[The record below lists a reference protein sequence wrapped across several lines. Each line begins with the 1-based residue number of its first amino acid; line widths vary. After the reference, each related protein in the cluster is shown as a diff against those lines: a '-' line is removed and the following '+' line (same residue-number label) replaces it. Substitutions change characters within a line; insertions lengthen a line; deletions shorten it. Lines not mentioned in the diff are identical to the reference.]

1 MGSNA
6 TPALVGALAAEYK
19 PDVIVLA
26 ESAYGIAM
34 LVEEVNTRTGLLY
47 SIPLHVAGRIQFL
60 VRMPGERVQPL
71 YDDGAYMAIKH
82 VQPVLGRSF
91 ILAAV
96 HLPSK
101 LHRDTED
108 QTTLCCRWVG
118 NICDAE
124 TKAGHVRTVVIG
136 DLNMNPFEP
145 GVVGSEGLHA
155 VSSRTVAARKT
166 RKVLNEERRLFYNPM
181 WSVMGDA
188 ASPPGTYYYASSD
201 PITYFWNAF
210 DQILLRPDLARYFVP
225 GDVAVVYSAGGK
237 SLLNSRGVPNNKIS
251 DHLPIMG
258 TIRLEMQ

>member
-1 MGSNA
+1 M
-6 TPALVGALAAEYK
+6 LAEEYE

-26 ESAYGIAM
+26 ESACGIAT
-34 LVEEVNTRTGLLY
+34 LVEEVNVRTGLLY
-47 SIPLHVAGRIQFL
+47 GIPFLVTDRIQFL
-60 VRMPGERVQPL
+60 VKMPRERVQPL
-71 YDDGAYMAIKH
+71 YDDGAYMAIRH
-82 VQPVLGRSF
+82 VQPVLGQDF

-108 QTTLCCRWVG
+108 QATLSCRWVG
-118 NICDAE
+118 HICKAE
-124 TKAGHVRTVVIG
+124 TQMGHLRTVVIG

-155 VSSRTVAARKT
+155 VSSRAVAARKT
-166 RKVLNEERRLFYNPM
+166 RTVLNEERALFYNPM
-181 WSVMGDA
+181 WSMMGDA
-188 ASPPGTYYYASSD
+188 VSPPGTYYYASSN
-201 PITYFWNAF
+201 PITYFWNTF

-225 GDVAVVYSAGGK
+225 GDVAVVYSAGGE
-237 SLLNSRGVPNNKIS
+237 SLLSPEGLPNKKIS